1 MASYLENVFQI
12 HFPTVSVEDKNR
24 FIAEIVSCASR
35 TRDEA
40 MDKIRSKLNEIIKNL
55 FEQDEGGYIIT
66 DDEIKNLK
74 LSLGFTGTCRI
85 EHFKEGHN
93 IVGITIK
100 NNNEKIS
107 FKYQTNKGN
116 WIYASSVIPMGKQHL
131 DHHEILNTIT
141 NRNFMGWPVGE
152 TFIWDHE
159 NVERGRDGG
168 SWKGAFY
175 SDNYRI
181 TMQSQYS
188 EKLVTTTLI
197 HNHENSDSDS
207 ESTR

>member
-1 MASYLENVFQI
+1 MATYLENVFKI
-12 HFPTVSVEDKNR
+12 HFPTISVEDKNR
-24 FIAEIVSCASR
+24 FINKIVYCASR
-35 TRDEA
+35 TRTEA
-40 MDKIRSKLNEIIKNL
+40 MDKIRPKLNEIIKNL

-107 FKYQTNKGN
+107 FKYQPNKGE
-116 WIYASSVIPMGKQHL
+116 WIYASSVIPMGL

-141 NRNFMGWPVGE
+141 TRNFMGWPVGE
-152 TFIWDHE
+152 TFIWDTQ
-159 NVERGRDGG
+159 NVQLYRDGG

-181 TMQSQYS
+181 TMHLQYN
-188 EKLVTTTLI
+188 EKLVITTLI
-197 HNHENSDSDS
+197 NKHENSDRDS
-207 ESTR
+207 ENTR